1 MDDICDSDGH
11 PFNTAADRKRYI
23 VDFYANLYKK
33 AEDEPENLQGC
44 IEQFLGLDIC
54 NSKIVRES
62 KIPRNLSRELDLP
75 ISLTELDESVKQGN
89 KSAAGMDG
97 LSNCFIKKFW
107 HYLRIPVH
115 RYTTYCVANGT
126 LTHTFRT
133 AKIRIIPKKGDTTK
147 IGNWRPI
154 SLLSCLYKVI
164 SRALNNRLKKT
175 RDFTMSRA
183 QKGFTSERYIQEVL
197 INVIENI
204 AHCKK
209 SNVPA
214 CILSIDQSKAFDS
227 VSHAYMREVY
237 RFFGFGNDFI
247 RIIETL
253 CNNRTACIAFEDG
266 TVSQPFDLG
275 RGEAQGNTPSPV
287 LYNMGEQILLFKLE
301 LCPEVASVFNHYLI
315 PRQQLALEFVPDPVL
330 EVAEPDQEFRNES
343 NRETDNSDAFA
354 DDTSILTLFT
364 FTALLALKTCLEE
377 FGRFSG
383 LNCNI
388 EKTVLMQVGLKNPIT
403 PEIAGLGFLFV
414 ESIKIL
420 GMDID
425 ADIANLDSNFTK
437 IAVSIDKSI
446 SYWDRYNLTLP
457 GRINVAKSLLVSLL
471 NYLGCFLMPS
481 RNVLKRI
488 QNSIDDFTVG
498 KLNVAR
504 NRITLP
510 LESGGLGM
518 FKLDDFLR

>member
-1 MDDICDSDGH
+1 MNLRRNFQKKIEDEARSALENTENFEYLNHEKITPYFVKLCKGSKSEAEMDDICDSDGR

-44 IEQFLGLDIC
+44 IEQFLGAEIC

-97 LSNCFIKKFW
+97 LSNCFIKKF
-107 HYLRIPVH
+107 
-115 RYTTYCVANGT
+115 CVANGT

-133 AKIRIIPKKGDTTK
+133 AKILIIPKKGDTTK

-227 VSHAYMREVY
+227 VSHAYMREVN

-253 CNNRTACIAFEDG
+253 CNNRTACIAFADG

-364 FTALLALKTCLEE
+364 FTALLALKTCLEK

-383 LNCNI
+383 LKYNI
-388 EKTVLMQVGLKNPIT
+388 EKTVLMQVGQKNPLT
-403 PEIAGLGFLFV
+403 PEIAELGFSFV
-414 ESIKIL
+414 DSIKIL
-420 GMDID
+420 TWHG
-425 ADIANLDSNFTK
+425 
-437 IAVSIDKSI
+437 
-446 SYWDRYNLTLP
+446 Y
-457 GRINVAKSLLVSLL
+457 
-471 NYLGCFLMPS
+471 
-481 RNVLKRI
+481 
-488 QNSIDDFTVG
+488 
-498 KLNVAR
+498 
-504 NRITLP
+504 
-510 LESGGLGM
+510 
-518 FKLDDFLR
+518 

>member
-1 MDDICDSDGH
+1 
-11 PFNTAADRKRYI
+11 
-23 VDFYANLYKK
+23 
-33 AEDEPENLQGC
+33 
-44 IEQFLGLDIC
+44 
-54 NSKIVRES
+54 
-62 KIPRNLSRELDLP
+62 
-75 ISLTELDESVKQGN
+75 
-89 KSAAGMDG
+89 
-97 LSNCFIKKFW
+97 
-107 HYLRIPVH
+107 
-115 RYTTYCVANGT
+115 
-126 LTHTFRT
+126 
-133 AKIRIIPKKGDTTK
+133 
-147 IGNWRPI
+147 
-154 SLLSCLYKVI
+154 
-164 SRALNNRLKKT
+164 
-175 RDFTMSRA
+175 
-183 QKGFTSERYIQEVL
+183 
-197 INVIENI
+197 
-204 AHCKK
+204 
-209 SNVPA
+209 
-214 CILSIDQSKAFDS
+214 
-227 VSHAYMREVY
+227 
-237 RFFGFGNDFI
+237 
-247 RIIETL
+247 
-253 CNNRTACIAFEDG
+253 
-266 TVSQPFDLG
+266 
-275 RGEAQGNTPSPV
+275 
-287 LYNMGEQILLFKLE
+287 LE

-383 LNCNI
+383 LKCNI

-403 PEIAGLGFLFV
+403 PEIAELGFSFV
-414 ESIKIL
+414 DSIKIL

-446 SYWDRYNLTLP
+446 SYWDRYNLTLL

-488 QNSIDDFTVG
+488 QNSINDFTVG

-518 FKLDDFLR
+518 FKLDDFLRSQQCMWILRAFKSQRDNWRTDLFRQTFGNPLIANKNIICENRHPILSGLAEALNYVE

>member
-1 MDDICDSDGH
+1 
-11 PFNTAADRKRYI
+11 
-23 VDFYANLYKK
+23 
-33 AEDEPENLQGC
+33 
-44 IEQFLGLDIC
+44 
-54 NSKIVRES
+54 
-62 KIPRNLSRELDLP
+62 
-75 ISLTELDESVKQGN
+75 
-89 KSAAGMDG
+89 
-97 LSNCFIKKFW
+97 
-107 HYLRIPVH
+107 
-115 RYTTYCVANGT
+115 
-126 LTHTFRT
+126 
-133 AKIRIIPKKGDTTK
+133 
-147 IGNWRPI
+147 
-154 SLLSCLYKVI
+154 
-164 SRALNNRLKKT
+164 
-175 RDFTMSRA
+175 
-183 QKGFTSERYIQEVL
+183 
-197 INVIENI
+197 
-204 AHCKK
+204 
-209 SNVPA
+209 
-214 CILSIDQSKAFDS
+214 
-227 VSHAYMREVY
+227 MREVY

-383 LNCNI
+383 LKCNI

-403 PEIAGLGFLFV
+403 PEIAGLGFSFV
-414 ESIKIL
+414 DSIKIL

-425 ADIANLDSNFTK
+425 ANIENLDSNFNK

-446 SYWDRYNLTLP
+446 SYWERYNLTLP

-518 FKLDDFLR
+518 FKLDDFLRSQQCMWILRAFKSQRDNWRTDLFRQTFGNPLIANKNIICENRHPILSGLAEAFELCRINHDSSNENFEKMYILYNPLLYRSARDKR